1 MVRKCRENYI
11 RNQWHYL
18 MPLIIIASAFLG
30 YLFFNS
36 FFMSGLISS
45 GCIFLVKPMKKMAA
59 RNFLKRSEMEFM
71 LFIYSLSSMLSVGK
85 SFESAFKQSLTDMK
99 EESVFIILGD
109 DLEKVNACFDLNM
122 SIEDSLVYL
131 NDKYPVESI
140 SNFTKILQVAIQ
152 KGSSLEQITQ
162 MTISAIRDKNEV
174 DKELDVIITQK
185 RYELVMM
192 MAFVPLMILYLRV
205 VSSGFTETM
214 YGTLTG
220 RVVMILCLLL
230 YGLSAYI
237 GNQII
242 QVDI

>member
-1 MVRKCRENYI
+1 
-11 RNQWHYL
+11 
-18 MPLIIIASAFLG
+18 
-30 YLFFNS
+30 
-36 FFMSGLISS
+36 
-45 GCIFLVKPMKKMAA
+45 
-59 RNFLKRSEMEFM
+59 
-71 LFIYSLSSMLSVGK
+71 
-85 SFESAFKQSLTDMK
+85 
-99 EESVFIILGD
+99 
-109 DLEKVNACFDLNM
+109 
-122 SIEDSLVYL
+122 
-131 NDKYPVESI
+131 
-140 SNFTKILQVAIQ
+140 
-152 KGSSLEQITQ
+152 